1 MSSVEL
7 KITLPDQLAQEAT
20 TAGLLTPEAIERLLR
35 EEVRRRTVDRLFEA
49 TGRLAAAGLPPL
61 TDAEIEVE
69 IQAARKARQP
79 LRAGSR

>member
-35 EEVRRRTVDRLFEA
+35 EEVRRRAVDRLFEA
-49 TGRLAAAGLPPL
+49 TDRLAASGLPPL
-61 TDAEIEVE
+61 TDAEVE
-69 IQAARKARQP
+69 AEIRAARIARQSA
-79 LRAGSR
+79 RAGSR

>member
-35 EEVRRRTVDRLFEA
+35 EEVRRRAVDRLFEA
-49 TGRLAAAGLPPL
+49 TDRLAAAGLPPL
-61 TDAEIEVE
+61 TDVEVEAE
-69 IQAARKARQP
+69 IQAARMARQTS
-79 LRAGSR
+79 RAGSR